1 MPFSPQLERYTLKDE
16 GVVVPVVALTSQ
28 EVLGHEILLLLPENA
43 LDLPGDDMD
52 AFLRK
57 VGAEGELL
65 EIEDDVILEA
75 AWVAFEEVLQL
86 TFSEDGS

>member
-1 MPFSPQLERYTLKDE
+1 VPFSPQLERYTLKDE